1 MESLN
6 NSYDQDILDQLKATN
21 PALSSYK
28 SKKNFEEEFLIGTPE
43 KIIEKINLF
52 IDKGVSHFML
62 WFMDYPDQKG
72 IKLFNDKIISNYS

>member
-1 MESLN
+1 MFFISLARN
-6 NSYDQDILDQLKATN
+6 NIL
-21 PALSSYK
+21 
-28 SKKNFEEEFLIGTPE
+28 E

-72 IKLFNDKIISNYS
+72 IKLFNDKIISNYR